1 MSDLSTT
8 PPEGY
13 DSEGYPIPT
22 ATQPDSEAMRAEM
35 LKIYPQKT
43 RRKREKQLLTNNP
56 ETPPEIGA
64 NTRTIPGIIT
74 QRGCTYAGCRGVVI
88 GPIHDILHIT
98 HGPVGCSYYSWLTRR
113 NLARPKPDQPINFL
127 QYCMTTD
134 MQEEDIVF
142 GGEKKLAAAIR
153 EAYAMFKPKAIA
165 VYSTCPVGLIGDD
178 VHAVC
183 RQAKAELGI
192 NIFGFSCEGYKGV
205 SQSAGHHIANNGV
218 FKHMVGLNDEPDKE
232 KFRINVLGEYNIGGD
247 AWEIDTV
254 LKKCGIH
261 VTATLS
267 GDISYEQITKCHTAD
282 LNVVLCHRSINY
294 MAEMMET
301 KFGVPWIKA
310 NFTGAEQTSKSLRK
324 IGKYFD
330 DKQLIDRI
338 EEVIAQEMAALK
350 PVQEEM
356 RKRLQGKTAAMFVG
370 GSRAHHYQ
378 HLFKDVGML
387 TVAAGYEFAHRDD
400 YEGRKVLPTIKI
412 DADSRN
418 IEEIEVEA
426 DPKRFV
432 PRKTPEQLEAL
443 KAGGFNFKDYDGMMV
458 EMKKSTLVIDDI
470 SHHEMEK
477 LIELYKPD
485 IICSGIK
492 DKFVI
497 EKLGVPCKQLH
508 SYDYGGP
515 YTAYTGA
522 ANFYKE
528 LDRMINTKVW
538 KLITPSWKKPADP
551 TIAMGK
557 GIDSPTN
564 KTIREVVA
572 GMAKAWKPQKSAPA
586 SSAEG

>member
-1 MSDLSTT
+1 MSELSTT
-8 PPEGY
+8 PTAGT
-13 DSEGYPIPT
+13 DSEGFPIPT
-22 ATQPDSEAMRAEM
+22 ATQPESDAVRAKM
-35 LKIYPQKT
+35 LEIYPAKT
-43 RRKREKQLLTNNP
+43 RKKREKQLLANNP

-113 NLARPKPDQPINFL
+113 NLARPKPNQPVNFL

-178 VHAVC
+178 VHSVC
-183 RQAKAELGI
+183 RQAKEELGI
-192 NIFGFSCEGYKGV
+192 NVFGFSCEGYKGV

-218 FKHMVGLNDEPDKE
+218 FKHMVGLLDEPDKE
-232 KFRINVLGEYNIGGD
+232 EFRINILGEYNIGGD
-247 AWEIDTV
+247 AWEIDTL

-267 GDISYEQITKCHTAD
+267 GDISYEQICKCHTSD

-324 IGKYFD
+324 IGKYFGA
-330 DKQLIDRI
+330 QRLIDRI
-338 EEVIAQEMAALK
+338 EEVIAQEMAVLR
-350 PVQEEM
+350 PVQEEI

-387 TVAAGYEFAHRDD
+387 TVSAGYEFAHRDD
-400 YEGRKVLPTIKI
+400 YEGRKVLPSIKV

-426 DPKRFV
+426 DATRYKA
-432 PRKTPEQLEAL
+432 RKTPEQVEAL
-443 KAGGFNFKDYDGMMV
+443 KAGGFSFKDYDGMMV

-497 EKLGVPCKQLH
+497 EKYGVPCKQLH

-538 KLITPSWKKPADP
+538 KLLTPSWKKPADP
-551 TIAMGK
+551 AIAMGK
-557 GIDSPTN
+557 GLDSPTN
-564 KTIREVVA
+564 RAIREVVK
-572 GMAKAWKPQKSAPA
+572 GMAKAWKPKTSVTAPD
-586 SSAEG
+586 AEG